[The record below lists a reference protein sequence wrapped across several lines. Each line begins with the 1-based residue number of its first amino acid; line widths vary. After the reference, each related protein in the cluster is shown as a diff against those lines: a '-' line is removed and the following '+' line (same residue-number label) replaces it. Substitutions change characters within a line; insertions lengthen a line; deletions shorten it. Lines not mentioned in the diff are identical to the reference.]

1 MAAFQYFA
9 IDRTGRRIRGRMD
22 AVNEA
27 DLEQR
32 LKRMGLDLV
41 TSRQRRRSS
50 EPLFARAVS
59 RQDLINFCFQ
69 LEQIAKSG
77 IPLLEGIADLA
88 ASLENPRFREVVSGV
103 HEDMAGGRLLSEA
116 LANHPRVFDQ
126 LFVSLVRAGE
136 QTGNLPEVLQ
146 NLAGTLKWQDELI
159 GQTKRLLIYPTA
171 VFIVVGVVILFLM
184 LYLVPQL
191 VSFLRTMQQ
200 ELPLQTRI
208 LIGLSDFVGK
218 YWLLLFALPFVAG
231 GIFAAALARNAST
244 RYFWDYLK
252 LNIPV
257 IGPIMQKIIL
267 ARFANFFALLY
278 RSGITILDAL
288 ASCEGIVANRY
299 VADGLRRAAQQINAG
314 DSLTESFRNLGLFP
328 PLVLRMMRIGETTGA
343 LDDALMNVTYFY
355 NRDVRESV
363 ERALK
368 LLEPALTVFLGMIL
382 ALILFSVLSPVYDIL
397 GKVKI

>member
-9 IDRTGRRIRGRMD
+9 VDRAGRRIRGRMD

-41 TSRQRRRSS
+41 TSRLRRSS
-50 EPLFARAVS
+50 ESLFARAVS

-69 LEQIAKSG
+69 LEQIARSG
-77 IPLLEGIADLA
+77 IPLLEGVADLA
-88 ASLENPRFREVVSGV
+88 ASLDNPRFREVVSGV

-136 QTGNLPEVLQ
+136 QTGNLPDVLE

-171 VFIVVGVVILFLM
+171 VLIVVGVVILFLM

-208 LIGLSDFVGK
+208 LIGLSDFVVK
-218 YWLLLFALPFVAG
+218 YWPILLVLPFVAG
-231 GIFAAALARNAST
+231 GVFAAALARNAGT
-244 RYFWDYLK
+244 RYYWDYLK

-257 IGPIMQKIIL
+257 VGPILQKIIL

-382 ALILFSVLSPVYDIL
+382 ALILFSVLTPVYDIL

>member
-9 IDRTGRRIRGRMD
+9 VDRSGRHIRGRMD
-22 AVNEA
+22 AANEA

-41 TSRQRRRSS
+41 TSRLRRQS
-50 EPLFARAVS
+50 EAHFSRRVS

-77 IPLLEGIADLA
+77 IPLLDGIADLA
-88 ASLENPRFREVVSGV
+88 ATLDNPRFREVVSAV
-103 HEDMAGGRLLSEA
+103 HEDMGGGKMLSEA
-116 LANHPRVFDQ
+116 LAHHPRVFDQ

-146 NLAGTLKWQDELI
+146 NLAGTLKWQDELV

-171 VFIVVGVVILFLM
+171 VLIVVGVVILFLM

-208 LIGLSDFVGK
+208 LIGLSDFVGR
-218 YWLLLFALPFVAG
+218 YWLPLLALPFVAG
-231 GIFAAALARNAST
+231 GAFAFVLRRNAGT
-244 RYFWDYLK
+244 RYSWDYLK

-257 IGPIMQKIIL
+257 IGPILQKIIL
-267 ARFANFFALLY
+267 ARFANFFGLLY
-278 RSGITILDAL
+278 RSGITILDAI

-299 VADGLRRAAQQINAG
+299 VADGLRRAAQQISAG
-314 DSLTESFRNLGLFP
+314 DSLTDSFRNTGLFP
-328 PLVLRMMRIGETTGA
+328 PLVLRMIRIGETTGA
-343 LDDALMNVTYFY
+343 LDEALMNVTYFY

-363 ERALK
+363 ERALR
-368 LLEPALTVFLGMIL
+368 LLEPALTVFLGLIL
-382 ALILFSVLSPVYDIL
+382 ALILFAVLSPVYDIL
-397 GKVKI
+397 GKVKL

>member
-9 IDRTGRRIRGRMD
+9 VDRTGRHIRGRMD

-41 TSRQRRRSS
+41 TSRLRRSS
-50 EPLFARAVS
+50 ESLFARAVS

-69 LEQIAKSG
+69 LEQIARSG
-77 IPLLEGIADLA
+77 IPLLEGVADLA
-88 ASLENPRFREVVSGV
+88 ATLENPRFREVVSAV

-116 LANHPRVFDQ
+116 LASHPRVFDQ

-146 NLAGTLKWQDELI
+146 NLGDTLKWQDELI

-171 VFIVVGVVILFLM
+171 VLIVVGVVILFLM

-191 VSFLRTMQQ
+191 VTFLRTMQQ

-208 LIGLSDFVGK
+208 LIGLSDFVVK
-218 YWLLLFALPFVAG
+218 YWPVLIALPFVAG
-231 GIFAAALARNAST
+231 GVFAAALARNAGT

-257 IGPIMQKIIL
+257 VGPILQKIIL

-382 ALILFSVLSPVYDIL
+382 ALILFSVLTPVYDIL

>member
-9 IDRTGRRIRGRMD
+9 VDRTGRHVRGRMD
-22 AVNEA
+22 AANEA

-41 TSRQRRRSS
+41 TSRMRRQGEAHFSR
-50 EPLFARAVS
+50 RVS

-77 IPLLEGIADLA
+77 IPLLDGVADLA
-88 ASLENPRFREVVSGV
+88 ATLENPRFREVVSGV
-103 HEDMAGGRLLSEA
+103 HEDMAGGKMLSEA
-116 LANHPRVFDQ
+116 LSNHPRVFDQ

-146 NLAGTLKWQDELI
+146 NLASTLKWQDELV

-171 VFIVVGVVILFLM
+171 VLIVVGAVIVFLM

-200 ELPLQTRI
+200 DLPLQTRI

-218 YWLLLFALPFVAG
+218 YWLPLFALPFVAG
-231 GIFAAALARNAST
+231 GAFAFTLRRNAGT
-244 RYFWDYLK
+244 RYSWDYLK

-257 IGPIMQKIIL
+257 IGPILQKIIL

-278 RSGITILDAL
+278 RSGITILDAI

-299 VADGLRRAAQQINAG
+299 VADGLRRAAQQISAG
-314 DSLTESFRNLGLFP
+314 DSLTDSFRNIGLFP
-328 PLVLRMMRIGETTGA
+328 PLVLRMIRIGETTGA

-368 LLEPALTVFLGMIL
+368 LLEPALTVFLGLIL
-382 ALILFSVLSPVYDIL
+382 AFILFSVLSPIYDIL
-397 GKVKI
+397 GKVKL

>member
-1 MAAFQYFA
+1 MATFQYFA
-9 IDRTGRRIRGRMD
+9 VDRAGRRIRGRMD
-22 AVNEA
+22 AANEA

-41 TSRQRRRSS
+41 TSRLRRQS
-50 EPLFARAVS
+50 ESLFARTVS

-69 LEQIAKSG
+69 MEQIARSG

-88 ASLENPRFREVVSGV
+88 ATLENPRFREVVSGV
-103 HEDMAGGRLLSEA
+103 HEDMVGGRMLSEA

-136 QTGNLPEVLQ
+136 QSGNLPEVLQ

-159 GQTKRLLIYPTA
+159 GQTKRLLIYPAA
-171 VFIVVGVVILFLM
+171 VLIVVSVVILFLM

-200 ELPLQTRI
+200 ELPLQTRV
-208 LIGLSDFVGK
+208 LIGLSDFVGR
-218 YWLLLFALPFVAG
+218 YWLLLIVLPFVAG
-231 GIFAAALARNAST
+231 SVFALSLAKNAGT

-252 LNIPV
+252 LNLPV
-257 IGPIMQKIIL
+257 VGPILQKIIL
-267 ARFANFFALLY
+267 ARFANFFGLLY

-299 VADGLRRAAQQINAG
+299 VADGLRRAGQQISAG
-314 DSLTESFRNLGLFP
+314 ESLTESFRNLGLFP
-328 PLVLRMMRIGETTGA
+328 PLVLRMIRIGETTGA
-343 LDDALMNVTYFY
+343 LDEALMNVTYFY

-368 LLEPALTVFLGMIL
+368 LLEPTLTVILGLIL
-382 ALILFSVLSPVYDIL
+382 ALILFSVLSPIYDIL
-397 GKVKI
+397 GKIKL

>member
-9 IDRTGRRIRGRMD
+9 VDRTGRHIRGRMD
-22 AVNEA
+22 AANEA

-41 TSRQRRRSS
+41 TSRLRRQS
-50 EPLFARAVS
+50 EPFFSRPVS

-77 IPLLEGIADLA
+77 IPLLDGVADLA
-88 ASLENPRFREVVSGV
+88 ATLENPRFREVVSGV
-103 HEDMAGGRLLSEA
+103 HEDMAGGRMLSEA

-171 VFIVVGVVILFLM
+171 VLIVVGVVILFLM

-218 YWLLLFALPFVAG
+218 YWLPLLVLPFAAG
-231 GIFAAALARNAST
+231 GAFAFTLRRNAGT
-244 RYFWDYLK
+244 RYSWDYLK
-252 LNIPV
+252 LNVPV
-257 IGPIMQKIIL
+257 VGPILQKIIL

-278 RSGITILDAL
+278 RSGITVLDAI

-299 VADGLRRAAQQINAG
+299 VADGLRRAAQQISAG
-314 DSLTESFRNLGLFP
+314 DSLTDSFRNIGLFP
-328 PLVLRMMRIGETTGA
+328 PLVLRMIRIGETTGA

-368 LLEPALTVFLGMIL
+368 LLEPALTVFLGLIL
-382 ALILFSVLSPVYDIL
+382 ALILFAVLSPVYDIL
-397 GKVKI
+397 GKVKL

>member
-1 MAAFQYFA
+1 MPAFQYFA
-9 IDRTGRRIRGRMD
+9 VDRTGRRIRGRMD

-41 TSRQRRRSS
+41 TGRQSRSS

-77 IPLLEGIADLA
+77 IPLLDGVADLA
-88 ASLENPRFREVVSGV
+88 ATLENPRFREVVSGV

-146 NLAGTLKWQDELI
+146 NLAATLKWQDELV

-171 VFIVVGVVILFLM
+171 VLIVVGVVILFLM

-191 VSFLRTMQQ
+191 VGFLRTMQQ

-218 YWLLLFALPFVAG
+218 YWPILFALPFVLG
-231 GIFAAALARNAST
+231 SVFAVSLARNANT

-252 LNIPV
+252 LNLPV
-257 IGPIMQKIIL
+257 VGPILQKIIL
-267 ARFANFFALLY
+267 ARFANFFGLLY

-314 DSLTESFRNLGLFP
+314 ESLTESFRNIGLFP
-328 PLVLRMMRIGETTGA
+328 PLVLRMIRIGETTGA

-368 LLEPALTVFLGMIL
+368 LLEPALTVFLGLIL

-397 GKVKI
+397 GKVKL

>member
-9 IDRTGRRIRGRMD
+9 VDRTGRHIRGRMD

-41 TSRQRRRSS
+41 TSRLRRSS
-50 EPLFARAVS
+50 ESLFARAVS

-77 IPLLEGIADLA
+77 IPLLEGVADLA
-88 ASLENPRFREVVSGV
+88 ASLDNPRFREVVSGV

-136 QTGNLPEVLQ
+136 QTGNLAEVLE

-191 VSFLRTMQQ
+191 VTFLRTMQQ

-208 LIGLSDFVGK
+208 LIGLSDFVVK
-218 YWLLLFALPFVAG
+218 YWPILLALPFVAG
-231 GIFAAALARNAST
+231 GVFAAALARNAGT

-257 IGPIMQKIIL
+257 IGPILQKIIL

>member
-9 IDRTGRRIRGRMD
+9 VDRTGRRIRGRMD

-41 TSRQRRRSS
+41 TSRQSRSS
-50 EPLFARAVS
+50 EPWFARAVS

-69 LEQIAKSG
+69 LEQISKSG
-77 IPLLEGIADLA
+77 IPLLEGVADLA
-88 ASLENPRFREVVSGV
+88 ATLENPRFREVVSGV

-136 QTGNLPEVLQ
+136 QTGNLPEVLE
-146 NLAGTLKWQDELI
+146 NLGGTLKWQDELI

-171 VFIVVGVVILFLM
+171 VLIVVGVVILFLM

-191 VSFLRTMQQ
+191 VTFLRTMQQ

-208 LIGLSDFVGK
+208 LIGLSDFVVK
-218 YWLLLFALPFVAG
+218 YWPILLALPFVAG
-231 GIFAAALARNAST
+231 GVFAAALARNAGT

-257 IGPIMQKIIL
+257 VGPILQKIIL

-382 ALILFSVLSPVYDIL
+382 ALILFSVLTPVYDIL

>member
-9 IDRTGRRIRGRMD
+9 VDRTGRHIRGRMD

-41 TSRQRRRSS
+41 TSRLRRSG
-50 EPLFARAVS
+50 EPLFARAVT

-77 IPLLEGIADLA
+77 IPLLEGVADLA
-88 ASLENPRFREVVSGV
+88 ASLDNPRFREVVSGV

-136 QTGNLPEVLQ
+136 QTGNLPEVLE

-191 VSFLRTMQQ
+191 VTFLRTMQQ

-208 LIGLSDFVGK
+208 LIGLSDFVVK
-218 YWLLLFALPFVAG
+218 YWPILLALPFVAG
-231 GIFAAALARNAST
+231 GVFAAALARNAST

-257 IGPIMQKIIL
+257 IGPILQKIIL

>member
-9 IDRTGRRIRGRMD
+9 VDRTGRRIRGRMD
-22 AVNEA
+22 AANEA

-41 TSRQRRRSS
+41 TSKLRRQS
-50 EPLFARAVS
+50 EAYFSRPVS

-69 LEQIAKSG
+69 LEQISKSG
-77 IPLLEGIADLA
+77 IPLLDGIADLA
-88 ASLENPRFREVVSGV
+88 ATLDNPRFREVVSAL
-103 HEDMAGGRLLSEA
+103 HEDMAGGKMLSEA
-116 LANHPRVFDQ
+116 LTQHPRVFDE

-146 NLAGTLKWQDELI
+146 NLAGTLKWQDELV

-171 VFIVVGVVILFLM
+171 VLIVVGCVILFLM

-208 LIGLSDFVGK
+208 LIGLSDFVGR
-218 YWLLLFALPFVAG
+218 YWLPLLALPFVAG
-231 GIFAAALARNAST
+231 GAFAFALRRNAGT
-244 RYFWDYLK
+244 RYSWDYLK
-252 LNIPV
+252 LNVPV
-257 IGPIMQKIIL
+257 VGPILQKIIL

-278 RSGITILDAL
+278 RSGITILDAI

-299 VADGLRRAAQQINAG
+299 VADGLRRAAQQISAG
-314 DSLTESFRNLGLFP
+314 DSLTDSFRNIGLFP
-328 PLVLRMMRIGETTGA
+328 PLVLRMIRIGETTGA

-368 LLEPALTVFLGMIL
+368 LLEPALTVFLGLIL
-382 ALILFSVLSPVYDIL
+382 ALILFAVLSPVYDIL
-397 GKVKI
+397 GKVKL